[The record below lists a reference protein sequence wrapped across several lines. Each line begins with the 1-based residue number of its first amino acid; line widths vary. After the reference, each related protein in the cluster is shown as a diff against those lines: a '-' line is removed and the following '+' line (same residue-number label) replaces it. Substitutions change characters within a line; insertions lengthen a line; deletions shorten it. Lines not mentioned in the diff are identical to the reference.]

1 MFGLLAL
8 LEVLRKIKTKFDKD
22 EKAILKEEMDTLVRD
37 SLTSTIDILSSSNGK
52 RICATF
58 KIREE
63 KLDEIIKL
71 LEEERQRK
79 GA

>member
-1 MFGLLAL
+1 
-8 LEVLRKIKTKFDKD
+8 
-22 EKAILKEEMDTLVRD
+22 
-37 SLTSTIDILSSSNGK
+37 LSSSNGK
-52 RICATF
+52 RVCATF